1 MSPRLR
7 LALALTALAAGL
19 VNLALLLRAG
29 GDRPGP
35 LAYLLVAIVGVSWS
49 FVAAGLVAWSRRPSN
64 RTGALMVAVGLAYS
78 LNGLLLGGVTLLR
91 APLAF
96 ALWFLVATLPEAVLA
111 HLIAVFPDGR
121 ATTRLQRVFL
131 VVNYATTVPL
141 ALVQLLLVD
150 PASLGCPACPDDLLG
165 FGGRHP
171 YGDAVLAVSD
181 LSLAVVAALLLWI
194 VATRWRRAPGPR
206 RRSLAPVA
214 LVGVVLVVVY
224 MTGQTLKAVL
234 PADPPPALQVGFDM
248 AIVTLLVLWPLAFLA
263 GLARTRLDRS
273 AVGDLAVELSEAQ
286 PPGRLEQ
293 ALARA
298 LHDPTL
304 ELAYWLPDR
313 HAFVDAA
320 GRPVQLPAGG
330 HDRAVTILRHDGDPV
345 AALLHDAA
353 LDDDPALVRAV
364 AATARMTIQNER
376 LQAEVRAQLEE
387 VRASRARIVEF
398 GDSER
403 RRVERN
409 LHDGAQQR
417 LVNLSL
423 ALGIARSRVGT
434 TSEKEIAVALDE
446 AAAELRLALAELR
459 ELARGI
465 HPVILSEAGL
475 GPALTSLAERSSI
488 PVTIIAIPT
497 GRLPSRV
504 EETAYYV
511 ASEALANAAK
521 HAHATAVTISA
532 RRQNRDLQVEV
543 SDDGVGGA
551 NSDGSGLRGLADRVA
566 ALDGHLR
573 IHSPAGQGT
582 RITAELPCGW

>member
-7 LALALTALAAGL
+7 LALALVALAAGL
-19 VNLALLLRAG
+19 VNLALLLRTG
-29 GDRPGP
+29 QGQPEP

-49 FVAAGLVAWSRRPSN
+49 FVGAGLVAWSHRPEN

-78 LNGLLLGGVTLLR
+78 LNGLRLVG
-91 APLAF
+91 APLGF
-96 ALWFLVATLPEAVLA
+96 VLWFLVATLPVAVLA

-121 ATTRLQRVFL
+121 PTTRLQRVFI

-141 ALVQLLLVD
+141 ALVQLLLVE
-150 PASLGCPACPDDLLG
+150 PARLGCSGCPGGLLG
-165 FGGRHP
+165 VGEHRP
-171 YGDAVLAVSD
+171 YGEAVLAVSG
-181 LSLAVVAALLLWI
+181 LIEVALAVLLLWI
-194 VATRWRRAPGPR
+194 LVARWRRASGPR

-214 LVGVVLVVVY
+214 LVGVALLILYPIRQALLVVVSR
-224 MTGQTLKAVL
+224 
-234 PADPPPALQVGFDM
+234 PAPFDVGFDL
-248 AIVTLLVLWPLAFLA
+248 AIVTLLMLWPLGFLA
-263 GLARTRLDRS
+263 GLARARLDRS
-273 AVGDLAVELSEAQ
+273 AVGDLAVQLGETL
-286 PPGRLEQ
+286 PPGGLEQ

-304 ELAYWLPDR
+304 KLAYWLPDQ

-320 GRPVQLPAGG
+320 GRPVELPVTGG
-330 HDRAVTILRHDGDPV
+330 DRAVTILRHDGDPV

-353 LDDDPALVRAV
+353 LEDDPGLVRAV

-387 VRASRARIVEF
+387 VRASRARIVAF
-398 GDSER
+398 GDAER

-423 ALGIARSRVGT
+423 ALGIARSQVGT
-434 TSEKEIAVALDE
+434 ASDYEMVAALEE
-446 AAAELRLALAELR
+446 AAAELQRTLAELR

-475 GPALTSLAERSSI
+475 GPALASLAERSPI
-488 PVTIIAIPT
+488 PVTITEAPP
-497 GRLPSRV
+497 GRLPPHV

-511 ASEALANAAK
+511 ACEALTNAAK
-521 HAHATAVTISA
+521 HAHAATITINA
-532 RRQNRDLQVEV
+532 RQRDGRLLVEV
-543 SDDGVGGA
+543 GDDGVGGA
-551 NSDGSGLRGLADRVA
+551 DPNGSGLRGLADRVA
-566 ALDGHLR
+566 ALDGRLWVD
-573 IHSPAGQGT
+573 SPTGRGT
-582 RITAELPCGW
+582 RITAELPCGS

>member
-1 MSPRLR
+1 MNPRLR
-7 LALALTALAAGL
+7 LVLPVTALVAGL
-19 VNLALLLRAG
+19 VNLALLLQAG
-29 GDRPGP
+29 DDRPGP
-35 LAYLLVAIVGVSWS
+35 LAYMLVAVIGVSWS

-78 LNGLLLGGVTLLR
+78 LNGLLLNGAALVR

-96 ALWFLVATLPEAVLA
+96 AFWFLVATLPEGVLG

-121 ATTRLQRVFL
+121 ATTRLQRVFIIA
-131 VVNYATTVPL
+131 NYAATVPL
-141 ALVQLLLVD
+141 ALVQLLLVE
-150 PASLGCPACPDDLLG
+150 PGRLGCRACPNDILG
-165 FGGRHP
+165 LGGRDR
-171 YGDAVLAVSD
+171 YGDVVLAVSD
-181 LSLAVVAALLLWI
+181 LSLALLTALLLWI
-194 VATRWRRAPGPR
+194 VVTRWRHAAEPR

-214 LVGVVLVVVY
+214 LVGIVLLIVY

-234 PADPPPALQVGFDM
+234 PDPPLALEVGFNLATLM
-248 AIVTLLVLWPLAFLA
+248 ALVLWPLAFLA

-273 AVGDLAVELSEAQ
+273 AVGDLAVQLGEAL

-293 ALARA
+293 VLARA

-304 ELAYWLPDR
+304 QLAYWLPDR
-313 HAFVDAA
+313 NAFVDAA
-320 GRPVQLPAGG
+320 GRPVELPAAGG
-330 HDRAVTILRHDGDPV
+330 DRAVTILRHDGDPV

-398 GDSER
+398 GDAER

-417 LVNLSL
+417 LVSISL
-423 ALGIARSRVGT
+423 ALGIARSQVGA
-434 TSEKEIAVALDE
+434 TSEQEMAVALDD
-446 AAAELRLALAELR
+446 AAAELRLALVELR

-475 GPALTSLAERSSI
+475 GPALVSLAERSPI
-488 PVTIIAIPT
+488 PVTVTAVPPE
-497 GRLPSRV
+497 RLPSRV

-521 HAHATAVTISA
+521 HAHATAVSISA
-532 RRQNRDLQVEV
+532 RRLEGELLVEV
-543 SDDGVGGA
+543 GDDGVGGA
-551 NSDGSGLRGLADRVA
+551 DPDGSGLRGLADRVA
-566 ALDGHLR
+566 ALDGQLR
-573 IHSPAGQGT
+573 VHSPDGKGT
-582 RITAELPCGW
+582 RITAELPCGS